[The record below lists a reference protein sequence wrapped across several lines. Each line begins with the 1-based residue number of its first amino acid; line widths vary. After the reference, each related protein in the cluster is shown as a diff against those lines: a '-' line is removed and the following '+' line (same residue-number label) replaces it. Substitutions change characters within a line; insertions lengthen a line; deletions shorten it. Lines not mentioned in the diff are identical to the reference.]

1 MRAPL
6 ETKAILNP
14 GEAIELYGM
23 SARRFYRLIRGKRK
37 LPFLA
42 LYNKRKLIIRAEFE
56 KYLEEH
62 PEEKEQLKKC
72 QRTNKEDAIPS
83 EEFCEVAKVSVLTE
97 NTSSN
102 TW

>member
-1 MRAPL
+1 MRAAL

-14 GEAIELYGM
+14 GEAIQLYEM
-23 SARRFYRLIRGKRK
+23 SARRFYRLIQQRRK

-42 LYNKRKLIIRAEFE
+42 MYHKRKLIIRAEFD

-62 PEEKEQLKKC
+62 PEEKEHLRKC
-72 QRTNKEDAIPS
+72 QKTTQRDA
-83 EEFCEVAKVSVLTE
+83 
-97 NTSSN
+97 TSSDVFSVTEKASELTASTSSS

>member
-23 SARRFYRLIRGKRK
+23 SARRFYRLIRGRRK

-42 LYNKRKLIIRAEFE
+42 LYNKRKLIIRAEFD

-83 EEFCEVAKVSVLTE
+83 EEFCEVAKVSGLTE

>member
-1 MRAPL
+1 MRPPL

-23 SARRFYRLIRGKRK
+23 SARKFYSLIQGRKK

-42 LYNKRKLIIRAEFE
+42 LYNKRKLIIRTEFD

-62 PEEKEQLKKC
+62 PEEKEHLKKC
-72 QRTNKEDAIPS
+72 QRTNKEGAIPS
-83 EEFCEVAKVSVLTE
+83 DGFCAAAKVSGLME
-97 NTSSN
+97 STSSS
-102 TW
+102 T

>member
-1 MRAPL
+1 MRPAL
-6 ETKAILNP
+6 ETKEILNP
-14 GEAIELYGM
+14 GEAIQLYGM
-23 SARRFYRLIRGKRK
+23 SARRFQRLLQSKRK

-42 LYNKRKLIIRAEFE
+42 LYHKRKLIIRAEFD

-72 QRTNKEDAIPS
+72 QRTNKEDATQNGG
-83 EEFCEVAKVSVLTE
+83 FCAAAKASVLTE
-97 NTSSN
+97 STSSN

>member
-1 MRAPL
+1 MRAAL

-14 GEAIELYGM
+14 GEAIQLYRM
-23 SARRFYRLIRGKRK
+23 SARRFYQLIQHRKR

-42 LYNKRKLIIRAEFE
+42 LYHKRKLIIRTEFD

-62 PEEKEQLKKC
+62 PEEREHLKKC
-72 QRTNKEDAIPS
+72 QKSSQRDAIPS
-83 EEFCEVAKVSVLTE
+83 DESSAAEKASEQTAS
-97 NTSSN
+97 TSSS

>member
-23 SARRFYRLIRGKRK
+23 SARRFYRLIHGKRK

-42 LYNKRKLIIRAEFE
+42 LYKKRKLIIRADFD
-56 KYLEEH
+56 KYLEDH
-62 PEEKEQLKKC
+62 PEEKEYLKKC
-72 QRTNKEDAIPS
+72 QRTSPKDETQSIVFFEA
-83 EEFCEVAKVSVLTE
+83 AKASGPTE
-97 NTSSN
+97 STSSS

>member
-23 SARRFYRLIRGKRK
+23 SARRFYRLIRGRRK

-42 LYNKRKLIIRAEFE
+42 LYNKRKLIIRAEFD

-62 PEEKEQLKKC
+62 PEEKELLKKC
-72 QRTNKEDAIPS
+72 QGTNKEDATQNGG
-83 EEFCEVAKVSVLTE
+83 FCAAAKASVLTE
-97 NTSSN
+97 STSSN

>member
-1 MRAPL
+1 MRPAL

-14 GEAIELYGM
+14 GEAIQLYGM
-23 SARRFYRLIRGKRK
+23 SARRFQHLIQSKRK

-42 LYNKRKLIIRAEFE
+42 LYHKRKLIIRAEFD

-62 PEEKEQLKKC
+62 PEERERLKKC
-72 QRTNKEDAIPS
+72 RRTNKEDAIPS
-83 EEFCEVAKVSVLTE
+83 VEFFEAAKVSGLTE
-97 NTSSN
+97 STSSN

>member
-1 MRAPL
+1 MRPAL

-14 GEAIELYGM
+14 GEAIQMYGM
-23 SARRFYRLIRGKRK
+23 SARRFQSLLKSKRK

-42 LYNKRKLIIRAEFE
+42 LYHKRKLIIRAEFD

-72 QRTNKEDAIPS
+72 QRTSKEGVTQND
-83 EEFCEVAKVSVLTE
+83 EFCEVAKASGLTE
-97 NTSSN
+97 STSSN

>member
-1 MRAPL
+1 MRPAL

-14 GEAIELYGM
+14 GEAIQLYGM
-23 SARRFYRLIRGKRK
+23 SARRFQRLIQSKKK

-42 LYNKRKLIIRAEFE
+42 LYHKRKLIIRAEFD
-56 KYLEEH
+56 KYLDEH
-62 PEEKEQLKKC
+62 PEEKERLKKC

-83 EEFCEVAKVSVLTE
+83 EEFCEVAKVSGLTE